1 MLHIYAALAEKE
13 RALISERTKAAL
25 AAAKDRGVKL
35 GNPKQAVV
43 NKAAAAERDAALEG
57 LLRGPCGLS
66 YQAIA
71 DELSRRGMATPRG
84 GAKWNAM
91 TVMRA
96 MKRLGIANPA

>member
-1 MLHIYAALAEKE
+1 L
-13 RALISERTKAAL
+13 RALGSR
-25 AAAKDRGVKL
+25 
-35 GNPKQAVV
+35 
-43 NKAAAAERDAALEG
+43 
-57 LLRGPCGLS
+57 S